1 MFLSIDGGDGAGKST
16 QIELLCR
23 WLRGLGFSVVTC
35 RDPGSTP
42 LGEAVREIL
51 LHRHEL
57 PLGPRS
63 EMLLY
68 MAARAQLVDE
78 VIRPALLAGKL
89 VICDRYLLA
98 NVVYQGYAGGLDPA
112 TVWQLG
118 YVATDHLLP
127 DLTIVLDV
135 PVAVAAKRLAGSA
148 DRLES
153 RGAEYHEKVR
163 QGFLTEAAR
172 QPQQVVVVDASGT
185 VEQVQSEIQSAVSQR
200 LREAAP
206 GSLSGQQAEPS
217 NMPTRPPSS

>member
-23 WLRGLGFSVVTC
+23 WLQGLGFSLVTC
-35 RDPGSTP
+35 RDPGSTA

-51 LHRHEL
+51 LHRHEVS
-57 PLGPRS
+57 LGLRS

-78 VIRPALLAGKL
+78 VIRPALSAGKL

-112 TVWQLG
+112 MVWQLG

-163 QGFLTEAAR
+163 QGFLAEAAR
-172 QPQQVVVVDASGT
+172 QPRQVVVVDASGT
-185 VEQVQSEIQSAVSQR
+185 VEQVQAEIQSVVSKR

-206 GSLSGQQAEPS
+206 GTVSGRQDEPS
-217 NMPTRPPSS
+217 NMPTWPPSS